1 MQNSFRKK
9 NFANFGF
16 HARRTKRTYKMD
28 EGPEKK
34 MMNEMG
40 SKPAVKL
47 CVREFSVYVKLR
59 DDVCYLLK
67 CKEDAKGQD
76 IMDEVEYFLHL
87 TLGSKVHSVVYQPTL
102 HLFEPEN

>member
-16 HARRTKRTYKMD
+16 HARRTKRTSKMD

-34 MMNEMG
+34 MMNELG
-40 SKPAVKL
+40 SKPTVKP
-47 CVREFSVYVKLR
+47 CSREFSVYVKLR
-59 DDVCYLLK
+59 DDICYLLK

-76 IMDEVEYFLHL
+76 IMDEVEIFISLNN
-87 TLGSKVHSVVYQPTL
+87 KVQSPFCWYQPTL
-102 HLFEPEN
+102 HLEN